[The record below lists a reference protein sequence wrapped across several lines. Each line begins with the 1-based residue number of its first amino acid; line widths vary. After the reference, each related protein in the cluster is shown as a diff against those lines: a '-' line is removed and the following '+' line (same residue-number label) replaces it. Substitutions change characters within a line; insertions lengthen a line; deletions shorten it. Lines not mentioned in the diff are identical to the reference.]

1 MKPVP
6 PPEAQPLSPIV
17 GTSPAIRK
25 VQALIEMV
33 APSPGTVL
41 VTGPTGAGKELVA
54 HAIHA
59 GSNRPGRLVALN
71 CAAIPSEL
79 LESEL
84 FGYEKGAF
92 TGAERQRIGRF
103 EQADKGTLFL
113 DEIGDMPLMLQSKL
127 LRVLETRRIQRVGG
141 RDDIALDFRLVC
153 ATHRD
158 LEAKVASGEFRA
170 DLFYRLNV
178 FPISVPSLAERAED
192 IPQIVAAM
200 VADKVTQDPHIP
212 PPQFETS
219 AMRALANCPWNGNVR
234 ELRNVI
240 DRAFVLFPGRRVDAR
255 AVRENLLMLRVPDR
269 QTDLEEQAAIWA
281 GVADLGGVDGP
292 ATPDGAAGAP
302 AGSAAGGHGPDPRL
316 QAEAYRRWFDY
327 HPEIDLR
334 GHIRDIEVSLIEA
347 ALEKHGGFVSRA
359 AAVLN
364 LRRTTLI
371 EKMKKLMIERPVMS
385 GSDDIFGDD

>member
-1 MKPVP
+1 MKPEP
-6 PPEAQPLSPIV
+6 RHEAQPASPIV
-17 GTSPAIRK
+17 GTSAAIRK
-25 VQALIEMV
+25 VQELIAMV

-54 HAIHA
+54 QAIHA
-59 GSNRPGRLVALN
+59 GSNRSGRLVALN

-158 LEAKVASGEFRA
+158 LEAKVASGDFRA

-178 FPISVPSLAERAED
+178 FPILVPSLAERAED
-192 IPQIVAAM
+192 IPQIVATM
-200 VADKVTQDPHIP
+200 VADKVAQDPEIP

-219 AMRALANCPWNGNVR
+219 AMRALAACPWHGNVR

-269 QTDLEEQAAIWA
+269 RPDLDEQAEIWA
-281 GVADLGGVDGP
+281 GVADLGGVDP
-292 ATPDGAAGAP
+292 ADSLP
-302 AGSAAGGHGPDPRL
+302 AIAPDPRQ
-316 QAEAYRRWFDY
+316 QAEAYRRWFD
-327 HPEIDLR
+327 HHAEIDLR

-371 EKMKKLMIERPVMS
+371 EKMKKLMIERPAMS
-385 GSDDIFGDD
+385 GSEGIFSDD